1 MIVKK
6 IFDQFVVFSTKTQ
19 VGRFLVV
26 GSGAFLVNVVL
37 LYLFHG
43 VMGIPILPAQIL
55 GAEGTIIF
63 SFYLHHYWT
72 YRQYSEKPLWLRF
85 IEFNGSALGG
95 SLISTLSVLICT
107 QLLHVHYLA
116 GLSIG
121 AVLATSWN
129 YFSNQYFI
137 WTKGRKQQVE
147 YAED

>member
-1 MIVKK
+1 
-6 IFDQFVVFSTKTQ
+6 VFSTKTQ